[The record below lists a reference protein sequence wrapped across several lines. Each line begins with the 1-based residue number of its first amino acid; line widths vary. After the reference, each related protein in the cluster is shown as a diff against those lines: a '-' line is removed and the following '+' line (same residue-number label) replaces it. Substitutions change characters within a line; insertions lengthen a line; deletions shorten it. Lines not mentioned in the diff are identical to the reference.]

1 MLHPRVVIL
10 ILAALLSI
18 NALMPIGYAF
28 GLGNFLQ
35 PIVQLL
41 VTPGRPVYQALGGTR
56 AIENPE
62 ADELAGFTDDQLR
75 RDYALARVEN
85 ERLRQQN
92 LRLTERL
99 AEILPLRDLLAERGL
114 DQLRQLSARVN
125 PGGADGTL
133 AVAAGTDDGVAP
145 GQTVVY
151 GVHVVGRVA
160 EPLGS
165 GSASVALITRIG
177 DRLRVT
183 ISPPAN
189 AQTAGGVA
197 ASRVTP
203 LDTRVRLDVELGAFI
218 TEEVPTTSNVNVG
231 DVVRLADELSF
242 AEAQGF
248 QLGRVTV
255 VEPLPSNPLTLQRIV
270 VEPALE
276 LPRLS
281 RVTVLMPPS
290 ASQAGG
296 GAP

>member
-10 ILAALLSI
+10 ILAGLLSI

-35 PIVQLL
+35 PITQLL
-41 VTPGRPVYQALGGTR
+41 VAPGRPVYHVLGGTR
-56 AIENPE
+56 DVQDPQDN
-62 ADELAGFTDDQLR
+62 ELAGFSDDQLR

-92 LRLTERL
+92 ERLTERL

-114 DQLRQLSARVN
+114 DQLRQLSARVS
-125 PGGADGTL
+125 PGTTNGTL
-133 AVAAGTDDGVAP
+133 AIAAGSADGVTA

-160 EPLGS
+160 EPIAA
-165 GSASVALITRIG
+165 GSASVALITRI
-177 DRLRVT
+177 DERFRVT

-189 AQTAGGVA
+189 VNPNNPSPLASA
-197 ASRVTP
+197 A
-203 LDTRVRLDVELGAFI
+203 LDARVRLDPDLAAFVTDEI
-218 TEEVPTTSNVNVG
+218 PTTANVGVG

-255 VEPLPSNPLTLQRIV
+255 VEPLPSNPLALQRITI
-270 VEPALE
+270 EPALE
-276 LPRLS
+276 LPRLG
-281 RVTVLMPPS
+281 RVTVLMPPDPES
-290 ASQAGG
+290 AGEG
-296 GAP
+296 TP